1 MTRAPS
7 KNMNRQA
14 IQSEIIAIIRRV
26 GPSAESD
33 VIRCLEHTVETSA
46 TEEEYS
52 EVIDN
57 MLDAGLLACGMC
69 STRLADGSVCHEP
82 ELRLAAK
89 SAPPRASRRV
99 DAVELSYAAEVRAFA
114 M

>member
-26 GPSAESD
+26 GPSAESEL
-33 VIRCLEHTVETSA
+33 VRCLEHAAETSA
-46 TEEEYS
+46 SEEVYS
-52 EVIDN
+52 DVIDS
-57 MLDAGLLACGMC
+57 MLDAGLLVCSMC

-89 SAPPRASRRV
+89 SAKPRASRRV
-99 DAVELSYAAEVRAFA
+99 DAMELSYAAEVRAYA
-114 M
+114 R